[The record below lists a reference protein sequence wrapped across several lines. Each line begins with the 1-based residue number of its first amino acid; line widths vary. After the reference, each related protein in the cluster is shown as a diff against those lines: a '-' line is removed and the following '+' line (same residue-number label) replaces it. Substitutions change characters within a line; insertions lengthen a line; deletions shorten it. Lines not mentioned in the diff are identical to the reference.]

1 MVGASERIRNVLVPE
16 FVEHQT
22 QKALDYNDSL
32 VPGVENADVLGPQG
46 QYAELWRKM
55 AKLKKALWDGK
66 PLVGEQPREILLD
79 FIGHCF
85 LAIDMLDRQQMAEDP
100 PLPAFPQDRKTDR
113 ERLRTLVGHGYD
125 SCAVCKDKIRVIE
138 RAAGRPFDWQE
149 DIP

>member
-1 MVGASERIRNVLVPE
+1 MGATERIRDMLVPE
-16 FVEHQT
+16 FIKHQE
-22 QKALDYNDSL
+22 QKAADYNESL
-32 VPGVENADVLGPQG
+32 IPGVENADVLGERG

-66 PLVGEQPREILLD
+66 PLNGEQPREILLD

-85 LAIDMLDRQQMAEDP
+85 LAIDMLDRRQMAEDP
-100 PLPAFPQDRKTDR
+100 PLLEFPQEPKSDR

-125 SCAVCKDKIRVIE
+125 GCPVCIEKIAVIE
-138 RAAGRPFDWQE
+138 KAAGRSFDWQE

>member
-85 LAIDMLDRQQMAEDP
+85 LAIDMLDRQQMVQDP
-100 PLPAFPQDRKTDR
+100 PMPDARHVY
-113 ERLRTLVGHGYD
+113 LRDAVGHAYD
-125 SCAVCKDKIRVIE
+125 GCPVCA
-138 RAAGRPFDWQE
+138 RARQDNPE
-149 DIP
+149 LIV